1 MEKFVV
7 TFQVKGDDEENEHL
21 FDTMQQEVE
30 AKDLDSL
37 HTILAEGLADETFQP
52 EMQSAIEGDFN
63 VEYVIIH
70 DSKGNEVYRDK
81 DSLQKDYKEE

>member
-37 HTILAEGLADETFQP
+37 HTILAEGL
-52 EMQSAIEGDFN
+52 
-63 VEYVIIH
+63 
-70 DSKGNEVYRDK
+70 
-81 DSLQKDYKEE
+81 